1 MTASSADTQ
10 QRVPAARRLIPIEY
24 NEDHDS
30 SESEESSLS
39 CIPSVE
45 GWDMVP
51 KDAQRKLKG
60 QEFLERLTVSLFG
73 EVDKKEK

>member
-1 MTASSADTQ
+1 
-10 QRVPAARRLIPIEY
+10 
-24 NEDHDS
+24 
-30 SESEESSLS
+30 
-39 CIPSVE
+39 
-45 GWDMVP
+45 MVP